1 MIAAAIAVVDDRYG
15 DERCGRLP
23 SQWMTVAVDAMALAV
38 VVVDDRRDGSE

>member
-23 SQWMTVAVDAMALAV
+23 SQWMTVVLG
-38 VVVDDRRDGSE
+38 DRCGGRDGRHGGRGG